1 MARRKRG
8 LNFHLITS
16 RTFWVGAPMVVS
28 EIIKHGHYLS
38 VFDAEGLP
46 SFKTLLDCDVFIDMS
61 TIIKKSFYLSL
72 TKEHKRRKSS
82 GFKCPLMIDPPE
94 AVISSFDKRITH
106 ELFPNLVP
114 ESYVLT
120 GKNNKKKIERFK
132 DDQFLVIKPL
142 QGWWGEGV
150 ERLSPRRALKKHGKS
165 KALIVQKYIP
175 SINGVGRI
183 VTILHKNDF
192 EIAACY
198 TRVSRSWRTG
208 TDVSYTCH
216 KQLVTKELREFALMV
231 SRKCGLYLNGID
243 YIFHKGKY
251 ILLEINAVP
260 AMKEPLDAF
269 GIDIPK
275 KLLVHIERNVK

>member
-1 MARRKRG
+1 
-8 LNFHLITS
+8 
-16 RTFWVGAPMVVS
+16 
-28 EIIKHGHYLS
+28 
-38 VFDAEGLP
+38 
-46 SFKTLLDCDVFIDMS
+46 MS

-72 TKEHKRRKSS
+72 TKEHKCRNSLGLR
-82 GFKCPLMIDPPE
+82 GPLMIDPPE
-94 AVISSFDKRITH
+94 AIISSFDKRITH
-106 ELFPNLVP
+106 GLFPNLVP

-132 DDQFLVIKPL
+132 DDQFVVIKPL

-150 ERLSPRRALKKHGKS
+150 ERLSPQDALKKHGKS

-175 SINGVGRI
+175 PDNGVGRI

-192 EIAACY
+192 EIAASY

-208 TDVSYTCH
+208 TDMSYTCH
-216 KQLVTKELREFALMV
+216 KQPVTNKLREFALMV

-243 YIFHKGKY
+243 YIYYDGQY

-260 AMKEPLDAF
+260 AMKEPKDAF

-275 KLLVHIERNVK
+275 KLLTHIERNIK